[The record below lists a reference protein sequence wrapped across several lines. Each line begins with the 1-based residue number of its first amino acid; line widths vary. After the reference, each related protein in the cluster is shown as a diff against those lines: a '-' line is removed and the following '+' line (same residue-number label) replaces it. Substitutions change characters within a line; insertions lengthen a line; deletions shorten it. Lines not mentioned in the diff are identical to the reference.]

1 MTKTSRPCNSRRSMI
16 KACVAGLLAM
26 SVVAGSPR
34 LQAQQWPAKQPIR
47 MIVPGAAGT
56 SPDILARTIA
66 KFLSERLNQSIV
78 VVNRPG
84 GGGNIGHAEAAK
96 STADGYT
103 LLVTS
108 DQLSINQ
115 SLFRDLKF
123 HALESFIPVTQAIIS
138 PQVLV
143 VPSALPVR
151 TPRELSEYIRARSGK
166 LNFGS
171 PQLGTVG
178 HLSGE
183 LFKSGDK
190 LDIVHVPF
198 QGATFAL
205 QELAAGR
212 IDMMFVTLPPAMA
225 FIKAGTIRPL
235 AVSTA
240 QRNKAVP
247 DVPTMQ
253 ESGYAAFNY
262 GAWQGVFVPTG
273 TPADIVSKLN
283 AEINAVLAMPEAIK
297 TLENAGFTPVGGSS
311 EEFRKVV
318 ADTITR
324 WEKVV
329 QQARVKVE

>member
-1 MTKTSRPCNSRRSMI
+1 MRSRRPAQKSRRSWI
-16 KACVAGLLAM
+16 IACSLSLGLLGQVLTPEAN
-26 SVVAGSPR
+26 
-34 LQAQQWPAKQPIR
+34 AQQWPGKQPIR

-96 STADGYT
+96 SVADGYT

-115 SLFRDLKF
+115 SLFKDLKF
-123 HALESFIPVTQAIIS
+123 HAMESFTPVIQAIVS

-143 VPSALPVR
+143 VPSTLPVR
-151 TPRELSEYIRARSGK
+151 TPKELSEYIRARPGK

-183 LFKSGDK
+183 LFKSGDR

-212 IDMMFVTLPPAMA
+212 IEMMFVTLPPAMA
-225 FIKAGTIRPL
+225 FIKAGSIRPL
-235 AVSTA
+235 AVSTST
-240 QRNKAVP
+240 RNKAVP
-247 DVPTMQ
+247 DVPSMQ
-253 ESGYAAFNY
+253 ESGYPAFNF
-262 GAWQGVFVPTG
+262 GAWQGVFVPAG
-273 TPADIVSKLN
+273 TPPDIVARLN
-283 AEINAVLAMPEAIK
+283 AEINAVLAQPEAAK
-297 TLENAGFTPVGGSS
+297 TLETAGFTPVGGSADD
-311 EEFRKVV
+311 FRRLV

-324 WEKVV
+324 WERVV
-329 QQARVKVE
+329 QQAKVKVE